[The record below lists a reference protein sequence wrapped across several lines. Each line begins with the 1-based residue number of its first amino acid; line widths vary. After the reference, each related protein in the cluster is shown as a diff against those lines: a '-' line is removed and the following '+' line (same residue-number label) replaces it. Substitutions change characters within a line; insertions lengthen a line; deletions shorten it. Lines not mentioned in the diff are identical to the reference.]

1 MVFTHWLFMPRSF
14 GLQVFDC
21 RTSGAQSAKVNTQAI
36 IGCGAVVAVQVVV
49 LKSGQTDRD
58 HAHNQLLKHRSGHF
72 VASTGQ
78 PLLRS
83 VCRLAKR
90 YLA

>member
-1 MVFTHWLFMPRSF
+1 MQH
-14 GLQVFDC
+14 
-21 RTSGAQSAKVNTQAI
+21 I
-36 IGCGAVVAVQVVV
+36 YH
-49 LKSGQTDRD
+49 QT
-58 HAHNQLLKHRSGHF
+58 HNQLLKHRSGHY

-90 YLA
+90 WYDSPCQAGHDNS